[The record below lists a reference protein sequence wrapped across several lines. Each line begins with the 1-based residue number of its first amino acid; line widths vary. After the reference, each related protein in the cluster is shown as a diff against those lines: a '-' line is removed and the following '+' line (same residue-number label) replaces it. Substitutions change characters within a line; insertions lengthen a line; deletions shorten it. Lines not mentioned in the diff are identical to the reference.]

1 VAENTVAI
9 NAALNLTLGAAAR
22 DRYGCPMI
30 RAFQRLVPT
39 ESPSSPQAQAMFI
52 GAALLFISMPLA
64 MWLQSR
70 SAVGLLVVAAG
81 LCAAGIWRQGR
92 AAVLCHRAGACIQTP
107 VGLFLALFLG
117 WCLISIAWS
126 HDRTAS
132 LAVWVELALPMVGG
146 LIVALTLPET
156 LSGPSAISGARQ
168 VPEWVIP
175 AFVAV
180 LAVALIL
187 TFAELAG
194 LLQWRAAA
202 GLRLNSFVFNR
213 TMIFAAMMVACV
225 VALAV
230 RPGTGSRILF
240 LVRLVIAIFCLA
252 LVKTD
257 SGAVILGVIV
267 ASIVMIGTW
276 VLPRV
281 SLAGL
286 AAGMVALAVFA
297 PVQGEIADQLLP
309 VKAHAAM
316 AESHSRDRVD
326 IWLAFGEAIRQRPL
340 TGAGF
345 GTSGSYA
352 RHPVAMQVPQA
363 RRTLLGAGHPH
374 ALQVQVWAETG
385 VVGTCLLLMA
395 GLALIGVLW
404 RLPRRLRAVA
414 TAMTAGA
421 LAVAAV
427 GHGAWQGW
435 WIATLA
441 VSCCWTALALHQ
453 QAHDLSAPRLQPTDV

>member
-1 VAENTVAI
+1 VAVNTLAI
-9 NAALNLTLGAAAR
+9 NAALNLTLGAAAW
-22 DRYGCPMI
+22 DRYGWPMI

-70 SAVGLLVVAAG
+70 SAAGLLVAAAG
-81 LCAAGIWRQGR
+81 LCAVGIWRQDR
-92 AAVLCHRAGACIQTP
+92 AAVLCQRAGACMQTP

-132 LAVWVELALPMVGG
+132 LAVWVELALPMIGG
-146 LIVALTLPET
+146 LVVALTLPE
-156 LSGPSAISGARQ
+156 AISGARQ
-168 VPEWVIP
+168 APKWVIA

-180 LAVALIL
+180 LAIALIL
-187 TFAELAG
+187 TLAELAG

-213 TMIFAAMMVACV
+213 TMIFAAMMVGCA

-240 LVRLVIAIFCLA
+240 LVGLVIAIFCLA

-281 SLAGL
+281 SLAAL

-309 VKAHAAM
+309 AKAHAAM

-385 VVGTCLLLMA
+385 VVGACLLLMA
-395 GLALIGVLW
+395 GLALIGMLW
-404 RLPRRLRAVA
+404 HLPHRLRAVA